1 MVISSW
7 LALPEIPKS
16 STSKCRSG
24 ASVIKEAI
32 CTIEFPH
39 SSHSHD
45 LTKKTKEKT
54 KTSWKKYKENVFK
67 RICIVDNP
75 RRVAKWSDCLFCAS
89 PASELPSVF
98 FCQQYLSA
106 IRLQSLNRQSP
117 IYQLQFKKA
126 RLHLQL
132 QIWSRALLPWKM
144 SFQIWRPLKIFHN
157 NNVFQW
163 WSKDTTIW
171 WYFTVLKGAFLLS
184 IDYAATYILLG
195 WYFCTLC

>member
-54 KTSWKKYKENVFK
+54 KTSWKKYKENVFTYLHSWQPAQGCQVIWLPIL
-67 RICIVDNP
+67 RI
-75 RRVAKWSDCLFCAS
+75 AS
-89 PASELPSVF
+89 FEAANRL

-126 RLHLQL
+126 RSGFISNYKYEAGRCCLEK
-132 QIWSRALLPWKM
+132 W
-144 SFQIWRPLKIFHN
+144 
-157 NNVFQW
+157 
-163 WSKDTTIW
+163 
-171 WYFTVLKGAFLLS
+171 AFKYG
-184 IDYAATYILLG
+184 DH
-195 WYFCTLC
+195 

>member
-1 MVISSW
+1 MPQWGERHKRSNLHNRISTQLTFTW
-7 LALPEIPKS
+7 PDQKDKGKDKDILKEIQ
-16 STSKCRSG
+16 R
-24 ASVIKEAI
+24 E
-32 CTIEFPH
+32 
-39 SSHSHD
+39 
-45 LTKKTKEKT
+45 
-54 KTSWKKYKENVFK
+54 

-132 QIWSRALLPWKM
+132 QIWSRALLPWEM

-163 WSKDTTIW
+163 WSKDRMYTRYNLVVFHGIKGRFSSIHRLRS
-171 WYFTVLKGAFLLS
+171 YLHPCKVVFLYAVLMR
-184 IDYAATYILLG
+184 
-195 WYFCTLC
+195 LC